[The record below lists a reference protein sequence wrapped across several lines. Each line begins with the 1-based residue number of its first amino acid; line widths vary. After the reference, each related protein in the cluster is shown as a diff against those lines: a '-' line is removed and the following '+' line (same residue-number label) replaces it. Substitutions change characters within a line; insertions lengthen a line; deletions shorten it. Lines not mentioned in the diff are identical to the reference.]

1 MMASMERIV
10 YVFGALLLG
19 QSLIGQ
25 PGQGPQERP
34 ATRFSQGQRP
44 SGGEVG
50 PSRTSQGDESAGRK
64 FQGVVSGQAVRYE
77 VDLPAGYEQGD
88 GKYPVIYWLH
98 GIGGNHTT
106 FKATGV
112 PRRFYEEALQKGQI
126 PPSLLVYVDGEVD
139 SFYADRFD
147 GSRKVETA
155 IMKDLLPFIETNYR
169 VKLGR
174 EHRAI
179 MGFSM
184 GGFGA
189 MKLAM
194 KYPDFW
200 CVAVS
205 VDGALLD
212 WPELSRRH
220 GKQAAALFQN
230 READFEPN
238 NPYAL
243 ARANADAVKASGIHL
258 RLVVGKLQPQNE
270 AFNSLLTSLGIPHEY
285 ELTGCDHQTAC
296 VLQTE
301 SNKSYAF
308 VGRCLGRN

>member
-1 MMASMERIV
+1 
-10 YVFGALLLG
+10 
-19 QSLIGQ
+19 
-25 PGQGPQERP
+25 
-34 ATRFSQGQRP
+34 
-44 SGGEVG
+44 
-50 PSRTSQGDESAGRK
+50 
-64 FQGVVSGQAVRYE
+64 VRYE
-77 VDLPAGYEQGD
+77 IDLPDAYES
-88 GKYPVIYWLH
+88 GKGRYPVIYWLH

-106 FKATGV
+106 FKGTGV
-112 PRRFYEEALQKGQI
+112 PKRFYEEALKQGQI
-126 PPSLLVYVDGEVD
+126 PPCLLVYVDGEVD

-155 IMKDLLPFIETNYR
+155 LMGDLLPFIETNYR
-169 VKLGR
+169 VQPGR
-174 EHRAI
+174 EHRAL

-194 KYPDFW
+194 KYPESW
-200 CVAVS
+200 CAAVS

-212 WPELSRRH
+212 WAELSRRH

-230 READFEPN
+230 SESDFAPN

-243 ARANADAVKASGIHL
+243 ARKNAEVVKQAAIQL

-270 AFNSLLTSLGIPHEY
+270 AFHSLLLSLDIPHEY
-285 ELTGCDHQTAC
+285 ETTGCDHQTSC

-301 SNKSYAF
+301 TRKSYAF
-308 VGRCLGRN
+308 VGKCLEQKP